1 MTRSQG
7 HQGGL
12 LGQEKEADEETLR
25 KCKAFLCDI
34 YPTSKKRPQTADELR
49 HITFCQKK
57 QKNETLPSTSNS
69 VQQHNHRVNNQIHI
83 WRCSLDSLQQIPSP
97 VGHGWVIKDGELKPQ
112 FMTKDPTSSSLPELT
127 HCVSVQL
134 FLRQCR
140 SFRHRDLRL
149 YDRGNMLQST
159 RDIMGGRWCQWFW
172 LWRLNNETFKS
183 LSDRF
188 ALFLN

>member
-97 VGHGWVIKDGELKPQ
+97 VGHGWVIKDGK
-112 FMTKDPTSSSLPELT
+112 
-127 HCVSVQL
+127 
-134 FLRQCR
+134 
-140 SFRHRDLRL
+140 
-149 YDRGNMLQST
+149 
-159 RDIMGGRWCQWFW
+159 MGSWNHS
-172 LWRLNNETFKS
+172 LWRRIPHPAFYRSWQLALARS
-183 LSDRF
+183 LSVGPIVLTPMSVFPAPRPP
-188 ALFLN
+188 FLWQRKHATIHTGYNGRKMMSVILTVTIEQWNF

>member
-12 LGQEKEADEETLR
+12 LGQEKEAAEETLR

-112 FMTKDPTSSSLPELT
+112 FMTKNPTSSSLSELT
-127 HCVSVQL
+127 TCACKKSE
-134 FLRQCR
+134 CR
-140 SFRHRDLRL
+140 SNCSYANVGLS
-149 YDRGNMLQST
+149 GT
-159 RDIMGGRWCQWFW
+159 
-172 LWRLNNETFKS
+172 ETS
-183 LSDRF
+183 VSM
-188 ALFLN
+188 AEETCYNPHGI

>member
-1 MTRSQG
+1 MLSRNVTTTIQSQG
-7 HQGGL
+7 LVRQKHGKQWLEAKGIR
-12 LGQEKEADEETLR
+12 EVSWDKKKEADEETLR

-112 FMTKDPTSSSLPELT
+112 FMTKNPTSSSLSELT
-127 HCVSVQL
+127 TCACKKSE
-134 FLRQCR
+134 CR
-140 SFRHRDLRL
+140 SNCSYANVGLS
-149 YDRGNMLQST
+149 GT
-159 RDIMGGRWCQWFW
+159 
-172 LWRLNNETFKS
+172 ETS
-183 LSDRF
+183 VSM
-188 ALFLN
+188 AEETCYNPHGI